1 MQSLLPNPRARA
13 SKTPQVTGV
22 DSQAG
27 RYHSGSDDDE
37 SIPHRKAGSYSRKK
51 VAKSMRPSKALLKT
65 RKIENDYVVVAAE

>member
-1 MQSLLPNPRARA
+1 MQSILPNPRART

-22 DSQAG
+22 DIQAG

-37 SIPHRKAGSYSRKK
+37 SVPHSKAGSHIRKK
-51 VAKSMRPSKALLKT
+51 VAKSMRPSKALYKT